1 MSAADC
7 EFLGLGR
14 TALKSLRNSSSTT
27 PSPTKTCLRRVRTAP
42 RAEVSLE
49 PVARPTRSHSSTA
62 ALTMRWRTGRNR
74 FDQGTLADRQSED
87 LPNSPRNSSKLITYV
102 RGTYSTSVAVYSPT
116 GEPRSE
122 PSGGEWATI
131 IAPRGGQSAS
141 GSGTKQPECG
151 C

>member
-1 MSAADC
+1 M
-7 EFLGLGR
+7 R
-14 TALKSLRNSSSTT
+14 TAT
-27 PSPTKTCLRRVRTAP
+27 

-49 PVARPTRSHSSTA
+49 RVARPTRSHSSTA

-87 LPNSPRNSSKLITYV
+87 LPNSPHNGSKLIAHV
-102 RGTYSTSVAVYSPT
+102 RRKYSASATVYSPT

-122 PSGGEWATI
+122 PGGGQSTI

-141 GSGTKQPECG
+141 GSGTKQSECR